1 MVTPTPWLVLL
12 LAATLAGCGFQLRGT
27 AEIPPDLAPI
37 YVQAAEGSAVRTALE
52 RRLELNSGAL
62 TRNAAE
68 ARLLVRVL
76 GESRSTRVAAVDR
89 GGKVIA
95 QELHL
100 RVRFDA
106 ANPDGSE
113 RLAAQSLDLVR
124 TFENPDVEVL
134 GKQQEADLI
143 YEDLVDDAA
152 DRILLRL
159 RATLL

>member
-1 MVTPTPWLVLL
+1 VAVLRFLLALL
-12 LAATLAGCGFQLRGT
+12 LLGTLAACGFQLRGT
-27 AEIPPDLAPI
+27 AEIPQDLSPI
-37 YVQAAEGSAVRTALE
+37 YVQAADSSPVRAAML
-52 RRLELNSGAL
+52 RRLELNPGAL
-62 TRNAAE
+62 TGNAAD
-68 ARLLVRVL
+68 ARLLIRIL
-76 GESRSTRVAAVDR
+76 GESRSARVAAVDR

-106 ANPDGSE
+106 ASPDGSE
-113 RLAAQSLDLVR
+113 RVPPQTLDLVR

-143 YEDLVDDAA
+143 YQDLAEDAA

-159 RATLL
+159 RAVLL

>member
-1 MVTPTPWLVLL
+1 MRALRPLLVLL
-12 LAATLAGCGFQLRGT
+12 LAATLAACGFQLRGT
-27 AEIPPDLAPI
+27 AEIPPDLSPI
-37 YVQAAEGSAVRTALE
+37 YVQAAEGSPVRAALE
-52 RRLELNSGAL
+52 RRLEFNPGAL
-62 TRNAAE
+62 TRNAPE

-76 GESRSTRVAAVDR
+76 GESRSSRVAAVDR

-95 QELHL
+95 RELHL

-106 ANPDGSE
+106 ASRDGSE
-113 RLAAQSLDLVR
+113 QVPAQTLDLVR

-143 YEDLVDDAA
+143 YEDLVEDAA

-159 RATLL
+159 RALLL

>member
-1 MVTPTPWLVLL
+1 MRALRPLVVLL
-12 LAATLAGCGFQLRGT
+12 LAATLAACGFQLRGT
-27 AEIPPDLAPI
+27 AEIPPDLSPI
-37 YVQAAEGSAVRTALE
+37 YVQAAEGSPVRAALQ
-52 RRLELNSGAL
+52 RRLELNAGAL
-62 TRNAAE
+62 TGNAAE
-68 ARLLVRVL
+68 ARLVVRVL

-106 ANPDGSE
+106 AGPDGSP
-113 RLAAQSLDLVR
+113 RLAAQTLDLVR

-134 GKQQEADLI
+134 GKQQEAALI
-143 YEDLVDDAA
+143 YEDLVEDAA

-159 RATLL
+159 RAALL